1 LPRGLFAADDAPKEV
16 PRTPMYCGL
25 ADLTIYLHREIY
37 NYCHALLG
45 MPRYYDRPTKSG
57 ARHGRELQGE

>member
-1 LPRGLFAADDAPKEV
+1 
-16 PRTPMYCGL
+16 MYCGL

-45 MPRYYDRPTKSG
+45 MPRYYGPPRVVHATAESYKVNSTTVYQTLRPTK
-57 ARHGRELQGE
+57 QQVM